1 MPNRLPVLAGFVL
14 LAAANYACAAER
26 TASLALPGPCPADAG
41 WSDPTRPAHIFANTW
56 YVGTCTI
63 SAILVTSPEGHV
75 LIDAATEAAAPAI
88 EANIR
93 ALGFR
98 LADIRYLL
106 SSHEH
111 FDHIGGLARLAKDS
125 GATVVAREPAATA
138 LERGSNDESDPQ
150 NGMLERFSPVAQVR
164 RIADGESV
172 SIGELRLTAHATAG
186 HTAGSTSWTWNACEG
201 ETCHTLVY
209 ADSLTAVSSD
219 NYRFSDHDD
228 VVARFRTAFA
238 TVAALPC
245 NILMTPH
252 PGASGLLAR
261 IGPAATQPLVDA
273 GACRRY
279 ADSAA
284 SRLDARLAR
293 ERGQATP

>member
-1 MPNRLPVLAGFVL
+1 MPSRLSLIVL
-14 LAAANYACAAER
+14 LFAVSPLFAANGSAP
-26 TASLALPGPCPADAG
+26 TATPGPCPADAG
-41 WSDPTRPAHIFANTW
+41 WSEPTRPAHIFANTW

-63 SAILVTSPEGHV
+63 SAILVTSPKGHI
-75 LIDAATEAAAPAI
+75 LIDAATDAAAPAI

-98 LADIRYLL
+98 LADIRYLVN
-106 SSHEH
+106 SHEH
-111 FDHIGGLARLAKDS
+111 YDHIGGLARLQHDT

-138 LERGSNDESDPQ
+138 LERGSNDETDPQ
-150 NGMLERFSPVAQVR
+150 SGILEGFPAVAHVR

-172 SIGELRLTAHATAG
+172 TLGDLRLTAHATAG

-209 ADSLTAVSSD
+209 ADSLTAVSRDS
-219 NYRFSDHDD
+219 YRFSDHDD
-228 VVARFRTAFA
+228 VVAAFRAAFE
-238 TVAALPC
+238 TVAGLPC
-245 NILMTPH
+245 DILMTPH

-261 IGPAATQPLVDA
+261 IGPAATEALVDA
-273 GACRRY
+273 GACKRY

-284 SRLDARLAR
+284 TRLDARLAR